1 MKSNTEALLGKSMN
15 VSDYVTRFLYTQ
27 GVRHVFVLAGGMI
40 TYLLDSIYRD
50 GKLTIID
57 THHEQAAAFAA
68 DAMGRITG
76 LPGVAMATS
85 GPGAINLLTGIGGCY
100 FDSSP
105 AVFITGQV
113 NLNEQKGIR
122 PVRQLGFQETD
133 IVSMAGP
140 ITKAA
145 WRINSPE
152 EVPLVLSNAFTLAMS
167 GRPGPV
173 LIDIP
178 MDIQRA
184 EISAEAPPKLPS
196 LDTNDVDQRLQK
208 AIDELLTELSTAQRP
223 LILVGGG
230 IRSAHVTDLFRS
242 LVKRVKVPVVNS
254 LMAIDALPYTHPL
267 RVGMIGTYGNRW
279 ANLAIGRSDFLVVLG
294 SRLDIRQTGSDTN
307 AFKGNRI
314 IYHVDCDP
322 GEINNRVKDCRA
334 IVADLRSFLALT
346 LKSLKQKRFQTR
358 PEWLAEIAE
367 LKRAWPDIAELRGI
381 SGINP
386 NEFMHALSAKSRQA
400 AAFVVDVGSHQMW
413 AAQSLELGA
422 DQRFLTSGGMGAM
435 GFALPAAIG
444 ASLAC
449 PGQPIVMIAGDGGF
463 QLNIQEFQ
471 TVVHNQLPIK
481 MVVINNHCYGMVR
494 QFQQSYFEGRYQS
507 TYWGYSAPDFARIGH
522 AYGVASYTLDDPTKT
537 QEALDKMWHTPK
549 APFILET
556 IIDTFANTFPK
567 IAFGRPITEMEPFA
581 KPLDIRD
588 V

>member
-1 MKSNTEALLGKSMN
+1 MK
-15 VSDYVTRFLYTQ
+15 VSDYVASFLYAQ
-27 GVRHVFVLAGGMI
+27 GVVYIFEVVGGMI
-40 TYLLDSIYRD
+40 THLIDSIHRQ
-50 GKLTIID
+50 GKIRLVS

-105 AVFITGQV
+105 AIFITGQV
-113 NLNEQKGIR
+113 NLNEQKGSR

-145 WRINSPE
+145 WRITSPE

-184 EISAEAPPKLPS
+184 EISAEAPPKLPYPDAN
-196 LDTNDVDQRLQK
+196 DTEQRLQK
-208 AIDELLTELSTAQRP
+208 AIDELLTELRAAQRP

-230 IRSAHVTDLFRS
+230 IRSAHATDLFRS
-242 LVKRVKVPVVNS
+242 LVKQVKVPVVNS
-254 LMAIDALPYTHPL
+254 LMAVDALPYTHPL

-307 AFKGNRI
+307 AFKGDRI

-334 IVADLRSFLALT
+334 IVADVRSFLALT
-346 LKSLKQKRFQTR
+346 LKSLKQNKFHDR
-358 PEWLAEIAE
+358 PEWLAEIDE

-386 NEFMHALSAKSRQA
+386 NEFMHALSAKSSQA

-422 DQRFLTSGGMGAM
+422 DQRFMTSGGMGAM

-444 ASLAC
+444 ASLAY
-449 PGQPIVMIAGDGGF
+449 PGEPIVMIAGDGGF

-481 MVVINNHCYGMVR
+481 IVVINNHCYGMVR

-507 TYWGYSAPDFARIGH
+507 TYWGYSAPDFAEVAR
-522 AYGVASYTLDDPTKT
+522 AYGIDSYTLCDPNDI
-537 QEALDKMWHTPK
+537 QNALDKVWKSPQTP
-549 APFILET
+549 FVLQT
-556 IIDTFANTFPK
+556 TIDTFANAFPK
-567 IAFGRPITEMEPFA
+567 IAFGRPMTEMEPLA
-581 KPLDIRD
+581 KPVDLEAT
-588 V
+588 